1 MNESELVDF
10 RRRLLELKT
19 ELEDLQVSA
28 GAASRPVELDQAS
41 VGRLSRMDAMQAQQ
55 TALETAR
62 RRSQRL
68 LKIAGALKA
77 IESGDYGYCHVCGE
91 GIDSRR
97 LATDLT
103 HTRCIKCA
111 E

>member
-1 MNESELVDF
+1 MNKSELEDF
-10 RRRLLELKT
+10 RRRLLELKS
-19 ELEDLQVSA
+19 ELEDQQVSA

-41 VGRLSRMDAMQAQQ
+41 VGRLSRVDAMQAQQ
-55 TALETAR
+55 MALETAR

-68 LKIAGALKA
+68 LKIAGALTA
-77 IESGDYGYCHVCGE
+77 VESGDYGYCHVCGE
-91 GIDSRR
+91 DIDRRR
-97 LATDLT
+97 LETDLT